1 MNDNIKGSGKKK
13 TRVPSIDH
21 QFSKGVSFAHFLK
34 FMGIGV
40 VVGVAYIDPG
50 NWGTDIAAGSKF
62 GYSLLWVVVMSNLM
76 GMLLQYLSS
85 KLGIVTGLSLA
96 ENCRHNLT
104 KWKSLS
110 LWGTAEIAA
119 YCD

>member
-1 MNDNIKGSGKKK
+1 MKDNSQGSGRKEES
-13 TRVPSIDH
+13 RVSVDNQI
-21 QFSKGVSFAHFLK
+21 SKGFDLVNFMK
-34 FMGIGV
+34 FMGIGI

-85 KLGIVTGLSLA
+85 KLGIMTGLSLA

-110 LWGTAEIAA
+110 LWGTA
-119 YCD
+119 

>member
-1 MNDNIKGSGKKK
+1 MGEAKKQKEDQKDLHSSAAPSATSGSDASYSSSPIQKNSALYAGP
-13 TRVPSIDH
+13 RLNLV
-21 QFSKGVSFAHFLK
+21 HFLK

-76 GMLLQYLSS
+76 GMLL
-85 KLGIVTGLSLA
+85 
-96 ENCRHNLT
+96 
-104 KWKSLS
+104 
-110 LWGTAEIAA
+110 
-119 YCD
+119 